1 MDIKEYYN
9 NVNDVNYDNTCVIFS
24 KSLFETPI
32 TYWNDRFLNLKEI
45 IAAQELGNN

>member
-45 IAAQELGNN
+45 IATQELGNN